1 MHLAKKNQK
10 KYDCRVNWGGSSKGM
25 EPNLAVE
32 MLNTVK
38 DDNFAVTTLIGDDDT
53 TTMANVQ
60 QNVSHTFEKEFR
72 IKALQPLETAQSTY
86 YYCN

>member
-1 MHLAKKNQK
+1 M
-10 KYDCRVNWGGSSKGM
+10 NWGGSSKGM

-53 TTMANVQ
+53 TTMAILYNADAI
-60 QNVSHTFEKEFR
+60 S
-72 IKALQPLETAQSTY
+72 ILIG
-86 YYCN
+86 